1 MSLYELHVVRVEY
14 YAYLLDSDKGAN
26 RTLEQNKTVVNNN
39 VKSINFVL
47 QKRRPELKYFI

>member
-1 MSLYELHVVRVEY
+1 MSYMLLELNII
-14 YAYLLDSDKGAN
+14 LDSDKGAN
-26 RTLEQNKTVVNNN
+26 RTLEQNKAVVNNN